1 MIYVLVLN
9 YWDYHHFEK
18 VVGAST
24 SLGAIVGKAAKEEYD
39 KYPIF
44 LENSPAHEKF
54 MKTYSDDGYY
64 LTIKELE
71 NEV

>member
-18 VVGAST
+18 VIGAST
-24 SLGAIVGKAAKEEYD
+24 SLGAVVEKAAIEYD
-39 KYPIF
+39 EYPIF
-44 LENSPAHEKF
+44 WENSPAHEEF